1 MNSHI
6 FHNNLNLYVETFLD
20 QVDHVENKLL
30 LITNNIGHLRHSQV
44 RSVQRRLNQILQQ
57 IERLMDILYT
67 YKQVVVH
74 RMEPLP
80 DTPLFHLYHLLQNRN
95 FWHNYRDVLAY
106 QRQVISDT
114 EERLENIRNDVLE
127 TQESLQET

>member
-30 LITNNIGHLRHSQV
+30 LITNNIGHLRRRSQIQ
-44 RSVQRRLNQILQQ
+44 SVQRRLNQILQQ
-57 IERLMDILYT
+57 LEELMNLLYT

-74 RMEPLP
+74 GMEPLP
-80 DTPLFHLYHLLQNRN
+80 DTNLFHLYYVLHNRN
-95 FWHNYRDVLAY
+95 FWRNYRDVLAY

-127 TQESLQET
+127 TQESLQ